1 MDTYLAVASR
11 RDERRYAERP
21 LPQDVLERILDAGRL
36 AGSGAN
42 RQPWRFVV
50 VESPE
55 LREQLA
61 DQVYAPGNIRG
72 AAAVVALVGT
82 GFDLGRAAQNMM
94 LTAWNEG
101 VLSCPN
107 GMPDRE
113 ATARLLGLDDG
124 KEPAYV
130 LSFGYPRRE
139 RRPEARSAEDWSRR
153 ANRRPLSELV
163 TRR

>member
-21 LPQDVLERILDAGRL
+21 LPQEIVERILDAGRL
-36 AGSGAN
+36 AGSGSN

-50 VESPE
+50 IESPE
-55 LREQLA
+55 LRERLA
-61 DQVYAPGNIRG
+61 EQVYAPGNIRG
-72 AAAVVALVGT
+72 AALAIALIGT

-113 ATARLLGLDDG
+113 ATARLLELDTD
-124 KEPAYV
+124 EQPAYV
-130 LSFGYPRRE
+130 LSFGYPRRK
-139 RRPEARSAEDWSRR
+139 RDPEARSAEEWSRR
-153 ANRRPLSELV
+153 ANRKPLAELV
-163 TRR
+163 RRR